1 MPVTITLSKEF
12 LDDYEQSMDTAI
24 MNLTDMTV
32 VEMKKLAPYA
42 RPSQYPYGYPGTPGT
57 LVKSIRREGE
67 GLQTQIVSDQPY
79 AIRRNYENNLNPQT
93 KHYRERSIENVLRG
107 KQSQWWR
114 AS

>member
-42 RPSQYPYGYPGTPGT
+42 RPSQYP
-57 LVKSIRREGE
+57 
-67 GLQTQIVSDQPY
+67 
-79 AIRRNYENNLNPQT
+79 
-93 KHYRERSIENVLRG
+93 
-107 KQSQWWR
+107 
-114 AS
+114 